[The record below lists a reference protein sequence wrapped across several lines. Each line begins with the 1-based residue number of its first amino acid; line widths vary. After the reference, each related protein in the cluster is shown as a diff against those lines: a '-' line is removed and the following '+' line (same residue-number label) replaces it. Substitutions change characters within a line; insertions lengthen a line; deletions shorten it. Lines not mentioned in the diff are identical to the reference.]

1 MLMSLHHLH
10 RLNTRKFSLYLREY
24 TLKSDFGLTFFIC
37 VWKLILNVRKEL
49 LAYYVRHGYHD
60 THQTASYPL
69 DTNVGQPLIHL
80 HLVLMIK
87 QI

>member
-1 MLMSLHHLH
+1 MQTSLHHLH

-24 TLKSDFGLTFFIC
+24 ILKSDFGLTFFIC

-49 LAYYVRHGYHD
+49 LAYYVRYGYHD
-60 THQTASYPL
+60 THQTASYL
-69 DTNVGQPLIHL
+69 FSANVGQPLIHL
-80 HLVLMIK
+80 HLVLLSK